1 MSFSLDFDSLP
12 TLPVI
17 VQQVMTEINNTQ
29 SSIKDIAS
37 IVERDQSMS
46 AKILKLVNSAFYG
59 FPKRIGTISHA
70 VSILGFETVKSLVLG
85 VAILDA
91 FKIQEFNMFSFWEH
105 SIKTASL
112 SAHFAKKM
120 NYPSPDESFVVGL
133 IHDIGKLIFMM
144 KAPQEYRQ
152 ILTEHSNT
160 HVSYLLLERKYLKMD
175 HAFAAGQVARLW
187 NFPPAYIQAISGHH
201 LKAALTDT
209 PVSLRQILYVSN
221 CVCHMLAEDRPYEPD
236 ANLDPK
242 TLARF
247 KITVEEAQE
256 YLISIEPA
264 IVEFLQIISH

>member
-17 VQQVMTEINNTQ
+17 LQQVMTEINNTQ

-112 SAHFAKKM
+112 SAYFAKKM
-120 NYPSPDESFVVGL
+120 SYPSPDEAFVVGL

-144 KAPQEYRQ
+144 STLGSPGCEMSAACFSCGCK
-152 ILTEHSNT
+152 LSNDRINSNL
-160 HVSYLLLERKYLKMD
+160 VSEDVGPFRVYALRPFVD
-175 HAFAAGQVARLW
+175 
-187 NFPPAYIQAISGHH
+187 
-201 LKAALTDT
+201 ALTRVFTRVQRDN
-209 PVSLRQILYVSN
+209 PSLYQSLSSAGALCCRPIKKRDGTAGSSYSN
-221 CVCHMLAEDRPYEPD
+221 HSWGVAIDIKIDGELDRRGDGMTQRGLLSCP
-236 ANLDPK
+236 
-242 TLARF
+242 
-247 KITVEEAQE
+247 
-256 YLISIEPA
+256 SI
-264 IVEFLQIISH
+264 